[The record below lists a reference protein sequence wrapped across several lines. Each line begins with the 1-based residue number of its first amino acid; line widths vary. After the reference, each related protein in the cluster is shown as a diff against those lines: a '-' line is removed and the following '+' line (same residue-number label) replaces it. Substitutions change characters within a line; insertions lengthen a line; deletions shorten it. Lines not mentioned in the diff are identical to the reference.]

1 MPVDISVLS
10 VLREGLAQYGLPTDP
25 EVQEKFFIYLKEID
39 WWTKKMNLMGLRDHR
54 DIIVKDFLDSIS
66 CREGW
71 DFSQPCRVA
80 DIGSGAGFP
89 GLPLKLCYPDF
100 DLTITEASVK
110 KSEFLTH
117 MAELLKLDR
126 VTILPKRA
134 EEVGRDPK
142 YRGQFD
148 VVLSRAVAPLPILVE
163 LCLPF
168 VKMGGRMVAQKSQ
181 QAEEE
186 VKASGEAISV
196 LGGQVMELKPVAVP
210 FLEAK
215 RVLILIEKI
224 AETPEKFPRR
234 SGVPQKRPL

>member
-10 VLREGLAQYGLPTDP
+10 ILRDGLTQYGLPTDP
-25 EVQEKFFIYLKEID
+25 ELQEKFFIYLKEID
-39 WWTKKMNLMGLRDHR
+39 WWTKKMNLIGLRDHR
-54 DIIVKDFLDSIS
+54 DIIIKDFLDSLS

-71 DFSQPCRVA
+71 DFTQPCRVA

-89 GLPLKLCYPDF
+89 GLPLKLCYSNF

-110 KSEFLTH
+110 KSEFIQH
-117 MAELLKLDR
+117 MVELLKLER

-134 EEVGRDPK
+134 EDVGRDPQ

-168 VKMGGRMVAQKSQ
+168 VKIGGRLVAQKSQ

-186 VKASGEAISV
+186 VKLAGEAITT
-196 LGGQVMELKPVAVP
+196 LGGKVLEVKSVTVP

-215 RVLILIEKI
+215 RVLVLIEKI
-224 AETPEKFPRR
+224 AETPDRYPRR
-234 SGVPQKRPL
+234 SGIPQKRPL